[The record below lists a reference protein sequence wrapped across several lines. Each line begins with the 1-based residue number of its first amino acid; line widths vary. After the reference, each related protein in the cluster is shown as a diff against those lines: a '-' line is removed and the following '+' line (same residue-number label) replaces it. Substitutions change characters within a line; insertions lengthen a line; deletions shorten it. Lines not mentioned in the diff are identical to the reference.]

1 MRLKQIEQMMQEAPV
16 SDINRV
22 LANRAEFFGG
32 PYSACLQDVL
42 RGPSEWSIGER
53 ELFAAFTSYKNQCQF

>member
-1 MRLKQIEQMMQEAPV
+1 MRLKQIEQMLQGAPV
-16 SDINRV
+16 SDINRI
-22 LANRAEFFGG
+22 LAYRAAFFGE